1 MSFFGRDQIPG
12 TSCSVVAAIKA
23 IKDSARQI
31 KNQQMGETVE
41 THAADLLTIQ
51 LYPNHVSTAKTFKP
65 RFEDRG

>member
-1 MSFFGRDQIPG
+1 
-12 TSCSVVAAIKA
+12 VVAAIEA

-41 THAADLLTIQ
+41 THAAGLLAKQ
-51 LYPNHVSTAKTFKP
+51 LHLNHVSAATEFKP

>member
-1 MSFFGRDQIPG
+1 MSFFGCDQIPG
-12 TSCSVVAAIKA
+12 KSCNVVAAIEA

-41 THAADLLTIQ
+41 THAAGLLAIQ
-51 LYPNHVSTAKTFKP
+51 LHPNHVSAATEFKS